1 MSTDDVGPA
10 PVTNERFESR
20 NVKPDPEKALSRWE
34 NEGGAVVAGQPSY
47 PDRRD
52 SAVDESR

>member
-20 NVKPDPEKALSRWE
+20 NVKPDPEKALSLWE
-34 NEGGAVVAGQPSY
+34 NEGGAIVARPPAY
-47 PDRRD
+47 TDRRD
-52 SAVDESR
+52 RAFDES